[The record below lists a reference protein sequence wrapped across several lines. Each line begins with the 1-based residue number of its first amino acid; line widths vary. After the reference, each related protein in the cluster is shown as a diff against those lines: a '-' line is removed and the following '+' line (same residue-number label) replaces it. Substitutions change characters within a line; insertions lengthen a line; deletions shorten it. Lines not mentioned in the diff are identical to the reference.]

1 MSPQTL
7 LVLTVAVSL
16 FNGLASP
23 LLGLVFVLWPLWYPA
38 VITPVPELIFYGASL
53 IVATAT
59 LLVAALPAALAERL
73 GAPAAAAAMVGL
85 GGAVLI
91 TLAGLLMRP

>member
-1 MSPQTL
+1 MAPRTL
-7 LVLTVAVSL
+7 LVLTVATSL

-23 LLGLVFVLWPLWYPA
+23 LLGLVFVLWPLWYPP

-59 LLVAALPAALAERL
+59 LLASAIPAAIAERA
-73 GAPAAAAAMVGL
+73 GASSPAAGAVWLAAAVALTLLGL
-85 GGAVLI
+85 AL
-91 TLAGLLMRP
+91 RP